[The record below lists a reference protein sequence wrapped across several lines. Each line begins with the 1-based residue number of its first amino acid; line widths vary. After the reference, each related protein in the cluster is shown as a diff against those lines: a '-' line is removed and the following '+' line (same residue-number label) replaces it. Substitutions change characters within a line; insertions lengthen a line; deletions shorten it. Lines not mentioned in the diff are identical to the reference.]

1 MLRTYKSLCNQR
13 LSMVRAEISLLDQQ
27 NLERLFKER
36 EQHQQAYDKQ
46 HMAEALQMN
55 NDRLR
60 TTIVE

>member
-1 MLRTYKSLCNQR
+1 
-13 LSMVRAEISLLDQQ
+13 MVRAEISLLDQQ